1 MMRNRTLAGARR
13 RRSGQSLVEL
23 ALALPIILLLFM
35 AIFDFGRAIFAFN
48 TVSNAARDGA
58 RVAIVDQRTTAG
70 VPNAAQAAAD
80 QAIGL
85 GLDPSDITDVRVRYL
100 LPDLSAACPSSWGEW
115 AGCIAEVRV
124 QYQYVAATPIIGTI
138 VGPITVGSTTQLPV
152 EKTNK

>member
-1 MMRNRTLAGARR
+1 MMKNSKQVRNEGG
-13 RRSGQSLVEL
+13 RSGQSLVEF

-58 RVAIVDQRTTAG
+58 RVAIVDQRSTSG
-70 VPNAAQAAAD
+70 VSVAAQAAAD
-80 QAIGL
+80 QAVGL
-85 GLDPSDITDVRVRYL
+85 GLDPSDVSEVQVRYL
-100 LPDLSAACPSSWGEW
+100 LPDLSAACPATWGEW
-115 AGCIAEVRV
+115 VGCIAEVRV
-124 QYQYVAATPIIGTI
+124 QYLYNPATPIIGGI